1 MSRDDIFNLEKI
13 DEDFV
18 FNDQVAEVFDD
29 MLDRSIPYYR
39 LIIDMTARLLE
50 QYLQPGDRVYDLGCS
65 TGTTLLALAARLKAP
80 ALQYVGVDSS
90 SAMIRKAV
98 GKAEN
103 SSRAGG
109 VRFVEKDIM
118 ELDVENVGAI
128 ILNYT
133 LQFIRPLQREKFLR
147 QIYGFLRPGGVLI
160 MSEKV
165 ICGDSRLNRE
175 FIEVYYQYKKERG
188 YSDLEIARK
197 REALENVLIPFTG
210 RENENI
216 LRHAG
221 FGNIE
226 RFFQWFNFV
235 SFVAVKQD

>member
-1 MSRDDIFNLEKI
+1 MSRDDIFNLENI

-29 MLDRSIPYYR
+29 MLDRSIPCYR
-39 LIIDMTARLLE
+39 RIIDMSARLLG
-50 QYLQPGDRVYDLGCS
+50 QYLQPGDLVYDLGCS
-65 TGTTLLALAARLKAP
+65 TGTTLVALAERLKAP

-103 SSRAGG
+103 SSRAGSL
-109 VRFVEKDIM
+109 RFIEKDIM
-118 ELDVENVGAI
+118 ELDIENVGAI

-133 LQFIRPLQREKFLR
+133 LQFIRPLQRENFLR
-147 QIYGFLRPGGVLI
+147 QVYGFLRPGGVLI

-175 FIEVYYQYKKERG
+175 FIEFYHQYKKERG
-188 YSDLEIARK
+188 YSELEIARK

-221 FGNIE
+221 FGKIE

-235 SFVAVKQD
+235 SFVAVKKG

>member
-1 MSRDDIFNLEKI
+1 MSRDDIFKLEKI
-13 DEDFV
+13 EEDFV
-18 FNDQVAEVFDD
+18 FNDHVAEVFDD

-39 LIIDMTARLLE
+39 QIIGMTARLLE
-50 QYLQPGDRVYDLGCS
+50 QYLQPGDWVYDLGCS
-65 TGTTLLALAARLKAP
+65 TGTTLLTLADRLKAP

-90 SAMIRKAV
+90 PAMIRKAV

-103 SSRAGG
+103 SSRTGS

-118 ELDVENVGAI
+118 ELDIENAGAI

-147 QIYGFLRPGGVLI
+147 QVYGFLRPGGVLI

-175 FIEVYYQYKKERG
+175 FIKFYHQYKKERG

-216 LRHAG
+216 LQQVG
-221 FGNIE
+221 FRCVE

-235 SFVAVKQD
+235 SFVAVK

>member
-1 MSRDDIFNLEKI
+1 MSRDDIFKFEKI
-13 DEDFV
+13 EEDFV
-18 FNDQVAEVFDD
+18 FNDHVAEVFDD

-39 LIIDMTARLLE
+39 QIIDMIARLLE
-50 QYLQPGDRVYDLGCS
+50 QNLQPGDRVYDLGCS
-65 TGTTLLALAARLKAP
+65 TGTTLLALAERLAAP
-80 ALQYVGVDSS
+80 ELQYVGVDSS

-98 GKAEN
+98 DKAKN
-103 SSRAGG
+103 SRTGS

-118 ELDVENVGAI
+118 ELEAENVGAI

-133 LQFIRPLQREKFLR
+133 LQFIRPLQRKQFLR
-147 QIYGFLRPGGVLI
+147 LIYGFLRPGGVLI

-165 ICGDSRLNRE
+165 ICNDARLNRE
-175 FIEVYYQYKKERG
+175 FIEFYHNYKKKHG

-210 RENENI
+210 KENEII
-216 LRHAG
+216 LRQAG
-221 FGNIE
+221 FRSIE

-235 SFVAVKQD
+235 SFVAVK

>member
-39 LIIDMTARLLE
+39 RIIDMTARLLE

-65 TGTTLLALAARLKAP
+65 TGTTLLALAERLKAP

-103 SSRAGG
+103 FSRAGA

-147 QIYGFLRPGGVLI
+147 QVYGFLRPGGVLI

-165 ICGDSRLNRE
+165 ICGDSRVNRE
-175 FIEVYYQYKKERG
+175 FIEFYYQYKKERG